1 MIGDSYYYIM
11 FRHCLVVVFLV
22 VAVTVSSFAPSLTKT
37 RRLDRVDVHEQKH
50 RTPSLSMAS
59 LHDEHSQKW
68 HPKGRTTKKEF
79 SQRKNEEQPNT
90 LVPTIGREI
99 LAASLIF
106 GSFLFVFPNPAAAMT
121 PDFLQQPTRT
131 AETKPIQSTSISTSK
146 FLTISDELKI
156 QPKYLD
162 LAGDLKEEL
171 KFRAKQGKEKVEE
184 KAKEVQ
190 EKQQIGADKRAA
202 KNKEYDDMFDQAEI
216 ERNEYYSQRIISRD
230 TYLQKL
236 REDESKEDRSEYN
249 KMMTAISPEATP
261 IEYLRY
267 KILESLKEENSI
279 RAALAENK
287 LKDQD
292 DRETKVERTLLRIS
306 LEKAEQ
312 QTAKLRKDINLE
324 ESLETIK
331 LQRQAEARVYQERAE
346 IRERGKQESIEN
358 IRLIKERE
366 QDTFEELRA
375 RKKEEAEELKFNNA
389 QIMFD
394 RRFDDLDRFEE
405 RKGVLA
411 AKEKQADAAKLKDLR
426 KELNQLAVEGA
437 TENVQGQQTPQPPTP

>member
-1 MIGDSYYYIM
+1 
-11 FRHCLVVVFLV
+11 
-22 VAVTVSSFAPSLTKT
+22 
-37 RRLDRVDVHEQKH
+37 
-50 RTPSLSMAS
+50 
-59 LHDEHSQKW
+59 
-68 HPKGRTTKKEF
+68 
-79 SQRKNEEQPNT
+79 

-106 GSFLFVFPNPAAAMT
+106 GSFLFVPLDPAAAMT
-121 PDFLQQPTRT
+121 HDFLQQPTRT
-131 AETKPIQSTSISTSK
+131 AETKPILSTSISTSK